1 MDLDDWTEEQLKAA
15 RLWGNVKANSYWEH
29 SRGNDFPRGPRN
41 GINGNGKE
49 AGGKEFYLMKYV
61 QGRWKAEGTLDEWLN
76 ESQNGSQEAQSS
88 NVRFG
93 EAFNSTPTLADRA
106 SHVQLQ
112 VPNRSSLDCS
122 TDTAPVSRDLS
133 RSSSK
138 GSERIGG

>member
-15 RLWGNVKANSYWEH
+15 RLWGNIKANSYWEY

-41 GINGNGKE
+41 GINGDGKE

-61 QGRWKAEGTLDEWLN
+61 QGRWKAEGTLEEWLN
-76 ESQNGSQEAQSS
+76 EYQNGNQEGQFN
-88 NVRFG
+88 NV
-93 EAFNSTPTLADRA
+93 STPTLADRQ
-106 SHVQLQ
+106 VQLR

-122 TDTAPVSRDLS
+122 GDTAPVSRDLS

-138 GSERIGG
+138 NSERIRG